1 MEITKKQFNSYVTVQ
16 ESGITNMFN
25 VSLVTDLTGLTKD
38 QCIDIMK
45 NYEEYS
51 KKFASVQQQ
60 RTDTKQVLTYNIINI
75 KK

>member
-1 MEITKKQFNSYVTVQ
+1 MGITKKQFNSYVTVQ

-51 KKFASVQQQ
+51 KKFSSV
-60 RTDTKQVLTYNIINI
+60 
-75 KK
+75 